1 MEQAIFVI
9 FLKAGQMSISLIL
22 LQLTYHWLN
31 SKDFVYFN
39 SLMFYSSMTLVL
51 LYPIFVSMWHG
62 IDSKSSKFMTT
73 GLIASIIYY
82 IFLGIYFLNLIEPQG
97 LTIKAAIFCS
107 VLVYG
112 TVKVLDRFIFIHYIT
127 EKKYFKAYFY
137 VYMFLGLELLSY
149 IFLGFFEKAYSF
161 YQRVFFSTLLSLVLV
176 SFIFFRELFDRNY
189 AKKIKICQS
198 IYETLSFI
206 KKEKKGWLL
215 VYMLALTVTSSLDR
229 ALMPYFDIDAQ
240 TAAEYL
246 LLFSYATAIY
256 TLFSALFDWLRPKV
270 RDAIKDGHS
279 GHTSESILAIFLI
292 LTGFISAGVAGF
304 YFFIHFQLI
313 EINNYFRIW
322 IFIII
327 GYCLMSIL
335 VIIQLPDIFCGRY
348 RLISLLWIIAVAAKV
363 LCIVYFKNNLYALAA
378 SNAVGTG
385 CVLTLMLSIKYI
397 KKLSDN
403 L

>member
-1 MEQAIFVI
+1 
-9 FLKAGQMSISLIL
+9 
-22 LQLTYHWLN
+22 
-31 SKDFVYFN
+31 
-39 SLMFYSSMTLVL
+39 MFYSSMTLVL

-62 IDSKSSKFMTT
+62 IDRKSSKFMIT
-73 GLIASIIYY
+73 GLIVSIIYY
-82 IFLGIYFLNLIEPQG
+82 IILGIYFLNLIEPQE
-97 LTIKAAIFCS
+97 LTIKAAIFSS

-112 TVKVLDRFIFIHYIT
+112 TVKILDRFIFIHYIT

-149 IFLGFFEKAYSF
+149 VFLGFFEKAYSF
-161 YQRVFFSTLLSLVLV
+161 YQRVFFSTLLSLVFV
-176 SFIFFRELFDRNY
+176 SFIFFRELFNSNY
-189 AKKIKICQS
+189 ARKVKIGQS
-198 IYETLSFI
+198 ILETLSFI

-215 VYMLALTVTSSLDR
+215 VYMLALTGTSSLDR
-229 ALMPYFDIDAQ
+229 ALMPYFDIDVQ

-246 LLFSYATAIY
+246 LLFSYATAFY

-270 RDAIKDGHS
+270 RDAIKAGQS
-279 GHTSESILAIFLI
+279 GHTPESLLAIFLI
-292 LTGFISAGVAGF
+292 LTGFISAGVAGI

-313 EINNYFRIW
+313 ETINYFRIW
-322 IFIII
+322 ILIII

-363 LCIVYFKNNLYALAA
+363 LCIFYFKNNLYALVA

-385 CVLTLMLSIKYI
+385 CVLTLMLSIKYV
-397 KKLSDN
+397 KKLSDK